1 MSVSPLAV
9 TTASAQDQS
18 QYPSSQSQ
26 YPSQGQYP
34 PQGQPSAGD
43 GQQPDY
49 NGGQGYGPPPA
60 YSQGYDPNQY
70 GGAPPPPPPPG
81 YNGDQPPPPPPGYNP
96 SQDSAAQ
103 QAQDA
108 QFAAQAQAWAQANC
122 VKAHGNAGE
131 GALLGG
137 LFGAVIGS
145 GLAGRGSHG
154 EGALAG
160 AAVGAA
166 GGAVIASNTGS
177 NATSPGC
184 PPGYVL
190 RDGAAPLYYG
200 PAFAYAA
207 PGWYH
212 PWVYYGGAW
221 VFRPYPYHVY
231 YYRHYYRR

>member
-1 MSVSPLAV
+1 
-9 TTASAQDQS
+9 
-18 QYPSSQSQ
+18 
-26 YPSQGQYP
+26 
-34 PQGQPSAGD
+34 
-43 GQQPDY
+43 
-49 NGGQGYGPPPA
+49 
-60 YSQGYDPNQY
+60 
-70 GGAPPPPPPPG
+70 
-81 YNGDQPPPPPPGYNP
+81 
-96 SQDSAAQ
+96 
-103 QAQDA
+103 
-108 QFAAQAQAWAQANC
+108 
-122 VKAHGNAGE
+122 
-131 GALLGG
+131 LGG